1 MYSDSEKE
9 NSMTPDNRMR
19 SGPAENRAEDD
30 CTELHG
36 VQYPDT
42 LPVTDEPETP
52 DADIRISPDEGAGKT
67 GENTDRENTEDQS
80 LSLGHTEKSDEKE
93 KYVHPF
99 KTVIRVFFSVLLCTL
114 ILHLPLRLYYPN
126 P

>member
-99 KTVIRVFFSVLLCTL
+99 KTVIRVLFSL
-114 ILHLPLRLYYPN
+114 IPYF
-126 P
+126 